1 MKMKKIT
8 AMSMAVLMAATMIR
22 QYRLWQTEAE
32 RFTTSTSNQSRM
44 KPGRIWQKLTQ
55 KKQEQM

>member
-8 AMSMAVLMAATMIR
+8 AMSMAALMAATMIPSVPVM
-22 QYRLWQTEAE
+22 ADGGGKV
-32 RFTTSTSNQSRM
+32 TSTSNQSRM
-44 KPGRIWQKLTQ
+44 KPGRTWQKLTQ